1 MNRDWQKLKK
11 SENGVPVN
19 EALIPYILEIL
30 KSGEELKSRKIKEH
44 VIKFLEIPESILAM
58 KYPNYPDSDGILLS
72 RFNWALS
79 SLYIAN
85 LVERPRRGVYRITES
100 GLAML
105 DKHGDKLTKKM
116 LEELPAFKERRL

>member
-58 KYPNYPDSDGILLS
+58 KYPNYPDSDGILL
-72 RFNWALS
+72 
-79 SLYIAN
+79 
-85 LVERPRRGVYRITES
+85 
-100 GLAML
+100 L
-105 DKHGDKLTKKM
+105 DLIGH
-116 LEELPAFKERRL
+116 

>member
-44 VIKFLEIPESILAM
+44 VM
-58 KYPNYPDSDGILLS
+58 KS
-72 RFNWALS
+72 R
-79 SLYIAN
+79 N
-85 LVERPRRGVYRITES
+85 L
-100 GLAML
+100 
-105 DKHGDKLTKKM
+105 
-116 LEELPAFKERRL
+116 F